1 MHSRFQSYQT
11 DTGKIDRAALDN
23 ELDALALRY
32 KDVRRRSLDLCKP
45 LQIEDFGVQPMAD
58 ASPPKWHLAH
68 ITWFFET
75 FLLQKYA
82 ANYFSYHP
90 SFEVLFNSYYNGV
103 GDPFPREKRGTI
115 SRPTV
120 AEIYAYRS
128 NIDEVLLA
136 LISEGN
142 FADDTA
148 CEIAQVLE
156 LGLHHEQQHQEL
168 LLTDIKYN
176 LGNNPLFPSYHEP
189 STLLSMDSAE
199 SLKNISFREHAPGL
213 VNIGAVSGFAF
224 DNEYP
229 RHQSF
234 LVPFGIANRL
244 VSNGEY
250 LQFIHDGGYQRAD
263 LWLAQGWASLQET
276 PRHRPLYWHQTEP
289 GNWSEYRLDGLHP
302 LQLDAPVTHISGYEA
317 MAYAG
322 WVGARLPTEFEWE
335 WAAHGQ
341 SQVGNF
347 ADSNRF
353 HPMICEAST
362 EQFFGDVWEW
372 TSSAYGPYP
381 GFKTLEGVLGE
392 YNGKFMS
399 SQLVLRGGSCV
410 TDSSHIR
417 VSYRNFFYPGDRWQ
431 FSGIRLAVDL

>member
-1 MHSRFQSYQT
+1 MHSRHQSYQT

-23 ELDALALRY
+23 ELEALALRY

-45 LQIEDFGVQPMAD
+45 LQLEDFGVQPMVD

-75 FLLQKYA
+75 FLLQRYA
-82 ANYFSYHP
+82 KDYSTYHP
-90 SFEVLFNSYYNGV
+90 SFEFLFNSYYNGI
-103 GDPFPREKRGTI
+103 GDPFPRAKRGSI

-120 AEIYAYRS
+120 AEIYAYRT
-128 NIDEVLLA
+128 NIDEALLA
-136 LISEGN
+136 LIREGK

-148 CEIAQVLE
+148 SEIAQIVE

-176 LGNNPLFPSYHEP
+176 LGNNPLFPSYHQP
-189 STLLSMDSAE
+189 SSIVSTGSAGP
-199 SLKNISFREHAPGL
+199 LKNISFNEHAPGL
-213 VNIGAVSGFAF
+213 VEIGAVSGFAF
-224 DNEYP
+224 DNEYS

-263 LWLAQGWASLQET
+263 LWLAQGWALLQEI
-276 PRHRPLYWHQTEP
+276 PRHHPLYWHRM
-289 GNWSEYRLDGLHP
+289 GSGSWSEYRMDGLHP
-302 LQLDAPVTHISGYEA
+302 LQLDAPATHISGYEA

-322 WVGARLPTEFEWE
+322 WAGARLPTEFEWE
-335 WAAHGQ
+335 WAAHGKPE
-341 SQVGNF
+341 VGNF

-417 VSYRNFFYPGDRWQ
+417 ASYRNFFYPGDSWQ
-431 FSGIRLAVDL
+431 FSGIRLAADL